1 MEFASNQALKTHQR
15 GKILQNLQVGLLFAF
30 RIRDKVRYELK
41 GFHIMSELDSI
52 DTKELAHKLKN
63 LFIENNITVFENLL
77 KIAFDQGHSQ
87 AWSTDFAT
95 AGEINPTHPKD
106 SSYAQAFNLFRDKGF
121 SVSNLSNEITD
132 TLLDDIDVLILPHSA
147 SRDYEKVILMGSP
160 IYLESE
166 IEAIVSFVNSGG
178 GLLVLSEHEINKYGN
193 NINQLLERFDVSLEH
208 SSVQDNLS
216 NHNGVAFWPKT
227 SLNGANKGILARVS
241 QVAVYRAGTIK
252 YHSNQEIILTTLP
265 SSDPA
270 NMPLMIRREFGLG
283 SIIVVSDSDLFGDD
297 SINDFQHR
305 ELFYNLVTYLGAQ
318 VEKKELSLPYIP
330 QSWNILCAAI
340 EKLKSIQ
347 ESNGS
352 VLESSSKLEATVLIR
367 TIQEEVI
374 TLIPDFHHDELY
386 LLEVNKD
393 LSKWEESDFGKPDFY
408 NSLAL
413 FHPESMRIDGLRHL
427 VIFPMY
433 TQNGNTSTNF
443 EALIVKTFWPQWLA
457 LIEAN
462 GYDNK
467 GFLTLMLEIATSG
480 YSNHCATLFPETV
493 STSKEVKYTW
503 GAIFADRESARF
515 RKVASKA
522 FEVTKLEIPGDMS
535 MLLNN
540 ALLAQEV
547 FALWDLV
554 HDRTHMRGDLPFDPF
569 MIKQRSPF
577 WMYGLEELRCDLNS
591 YKEASE
597 LFEKG
602 FAHGRLVMYSVLFD
616 RIFRFAVTGERIR
629 NYDSLAGQIIFS
641 YLHSRKV
648 LNWRDNVLTI
658 NWLTL
663 DENINNLRLEIEA
676 LYRDGINSSKVLYW
690 SNAYKLVANIVQ
702 PSVASNWQSPEFN
715 FKRSNKEILDD
726 ILEDEFPLSLFH
738 EALLKKIHP
747 TLVQCSGITGRD

>member
-1 MEFASNQALKTHQR
+1 
-15 GKILQNLQVGLLFAF
+15 
-30 RIRDKVRYELK
+30 
-41 GFHIMSELDSI
+41 MSELDSI
-52 DTKELAHKLKN
+52 DTKELAYKLKN
-63 LFIENNITVFENLL
+63 LFVENNVTVSENLL

-95 AGEINPTHPKD
+95 ASEINPTHPKD

-121 SVSNLSNEITD
+121 SVLNLTNEITD
-132 TLLDDIDVLILPHSA
+132 TVLVDIDVLILPHSA
-147 SRDYEKVILMGSP
+147 SRDYEKVILEGSP
-160 IYLESE
+160 IYSNSE
-166 IEAIVSFVNSGG
+166 IEAIVSFVSSGG

-193 NINQLLERFDVSLEH
+193 NINQLLGRFDISLEH
-208 SSVQDNLS
+208 NSVQDSLS

-270 NMPLMIRREFGLG
+270 NMPLMIKREFGLG

-297 SINDFQHR
+297 SIDDFQHR
-305 ELFYNLVTYLGAQ
+305 ELFYNLVTYLGAR
-318 VEKKELSLPYIP
+318 VEKKELSQPYIP
-330 QSWNILCAAI
+330 QSWSVLCAAI
-340 EKLKSIQ
+340 EKLRSIQ

-352 VLESSSKLEATVLIR
+352 VLESSSKLEAAVLIKI
-367 TIQEEVI
+367 IQEEVV

-386 LLEVNKD
+386 LLEVNRD
-393 LSKWEESDFGKPDFY
+393 LSKWEESNFGKPDFY

-433 TQNGNTSTNF
+433 TQNGNTSTHF

-493 STSKEVKYTW
+493 STSKDVKYTW

-522 FEVTKLEIPGDMS
+522 FEVTKLEIPGDMC

-663 DENINNLRLEIEA
+663 DENIDNLRLEIET
-676 LYRDGINSSKVLYW
+676 LYREGINSSKVLYW
-690 SNAYKLVANIVQ
+690 RNAYKLVANIVQ
-702 PSVASNWQSPEFN
+702 PSVASNWQNPDFN

-726 ILEDEFPLSLFH
+726 ILADEFPLSLFH

-747 TLVQCSGITGRD
+747 TIVQCSGITGRD

>member
-1 MEFASNQALKTHQR
+1 
-15 GKILQNLQVGLLFAF
+15 
-30 RIRDKVRYELK
+30 
-41 GFHIMSELDSI
+41 MSELDSI
-52 DTKELAHKLKN
+52 DTSELAYKLKN
-63 LFIENNITVFENLL
+63 LFIENNITVSDNLL

-87 AWSTDFAT
+87 AWSTNYVT
-95 AGEINPTHPKD
+95 AHNINPTHPKD
-106 SSYAQAFNLFRDKGF
+106 SSYAQAFNLFLDKGF
-121 SVSNLSNEITD
+121 SAINLTQEITD
-132 TLLDDIDVLILPHSA
+132 TLLQEIDVLILPHSA
-147 SRDYEKVILMGSP
+147 SRDYEKVISEGSP
-160 IYLESE
+160 VYSNSE
-166 IEAIVSFVNSGG
+166 IEAILSFVSSGG

-193 NINQLLERFDVSLEH
+193 NITQLLERFDVSLEH
-208 SSVQDNLS
+208 NSVQDSSN

-227 SLNGANKGILARVS
+227 LLSGANKGILARVS
-241 QVAVYRAGTIK
+241 NVAVYRAGTIK
-252 YHSNQEIILTTLP
+252 SNSKQEIILSTLP

-270 NMPLMIRREFGLG
+270 NMPLMIRRECGLG
-283 SIIVVSDSDLFGDD
+283 SVIVVSDSDLFGDD
-297 SINDFQHR
+297 SIDDYQHR

-318 VEKKELSLPYIP
+318 VEKKEMSQPYIP
-330 QSWNILCAAI
+330 DGWNLLCETI

-352 VLESSSKLEATVLIR
+352 VLDGDSKVEAAVFVKI
-367 TIQEEVI
+367 IQDVVVK
-374 TLIPDFHHDELY
+374 LIPTFLHDELY
-386 LLEVNKD
+386 LLEVNRD
-393 LSKWEESDFGKPDFY
+393 LSKWEESDFAKPDFY

-413 FHPESMRIDGLRHL
+413 FHPESMRVDGLRHL

-443 EALIVKTFWPQWLA
+443 EALIVKTFWPKWLA

-493 STSKEVKYTW
+493 STSKDVKYTW

-515 RKVASKA
+515 RKVVAKA
-522 FEVTKLEIPGDMS
+522 LEITKLEIPGDMG

-540 ALLAQEV
+540 AVLAQEV

-569 MIKQRSPF
+569 MIKQRSPY

-591 YKEASE
+591 YKEAGE

-648 LNWRDNVLTI
+648 LNWRDNVLTV

-663 DENINNLRLEIEA
+663 DENIDNLRLEIEV
-676 LYRDGINSSKVLYW
+676 LYREGINSSKVLYW
-690 SNAYKLVANIVQ
+690 RNAYTLVANIVR
-702 PSVASNWQSPEFN
+702 PSVASNWQIPEFD

-747 TLVQCSGITGRD
+747 TIVQCSGITGRD